1 MKDTNGIVIECENC
15 RFEQDVECIF
25 CKGFD
30 RFKADDK
37 TLKARIK
44 ELQDE
49 LTSDKYN
56 YESWAEI
63 KAEHEELKA
72 RNKELKVK
80 LTETVKLLSEKNKEC
95 GELEIELK
103 VTRRFLKSLSEKKNA
118 EISKTH
124 KLLSEESMRRKELE
138 TELKVTTEF
147 LKSRAEKREAELMRM
162 IVGNLKTTKG
172 E

>member
-1 MKDTNGIVIECENC
+1 MKDTNGIEIKCENC
-15 RFEQDVECIF
+15 RCEQDVECIF

-30 RFKADDK
+30 RFKPDDK

-80 LTETVKLLSEKNKEC
+80 LTETVKLLSKKTKER
-95 GELEIELK
+95 GELEIELE
-103 VTRRFLKSLSEKKNA
+103 VTRRVLKSLS
-118 EISKTH
+118 
-124 KLLSEESMRRKELE
+124 
-138 TELKVTTEF
+138 
-147 LKSRAEKREAELMRM
+147 EKREAELMRM